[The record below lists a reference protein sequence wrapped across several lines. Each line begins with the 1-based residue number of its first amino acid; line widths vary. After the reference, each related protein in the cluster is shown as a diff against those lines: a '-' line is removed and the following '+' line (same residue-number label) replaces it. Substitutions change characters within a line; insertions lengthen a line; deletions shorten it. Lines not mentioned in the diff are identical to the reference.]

1 MDLTQHFQVCPLCL
15 LEEILSAMDHLKEK
29 KKKKEM
35 ERKTRYDKT
44 AAKRILIAVIA
55 SIPLL
60 ESLVL
65 YF

>member
-1 MDLTQHFQVCPLCL
+1 
-15 LEEILSAMDHLKEK
+15 MDHLKEK
-29 KKKKEM
+29 KKKEM
-35 ERKTRYDKT
+35 ERKTPYDKT